1 MIVLLS
7 PSKEK
12 LSEVS
17 SDALDNFI
25 FMEEFVEIAE
35 KLKNLNVEELKA
47 MYKSS
52 SAIAEE
58 NSNRF
63 QNLLELVDSGEVNSA
78 IHTYNGLQFR
88 NMEVENFSKED
99 LNFMN
104 EHFIILSALYGALK
118 PLDGI
123 APYRLDLNNLLSV
136 GEFKNLYEYWGDKIY
151 SYVVDRGDE
160 ILCLA
165 SEEYKKLVS
174 KYVKDKSALVEVKF
188 GIDDG
193 EKIKYHATTSKI
205 WKGKLCK
212 YIVENRIEKIE
223 DIVGFSED
231 GFLYDESLSN
241 ERLYVFV
248 KR

>member
-35 KLKNLNVEELKA
+35 KLKNLSVEELKA

-52 SAIAEE
+52 GAIAEE

-123 APYRLDLNNLLSV
+123 APYRLDLNNPLSV
-136 GEFKNLYEYWGDKIY
+136 GEFKNLYEYWGDKSY

-241 ERLYVFV
+241 ESLYVFV

>member
-35 KLKNLNVEELKA
+35 KLKKLSVEELKA

-104 EHFIILSALYGALK
+104 EHFIILSAIYGALK

-123 APYRLDLNNLLSV
+123 APYRLDLNNPLSV

-241 ERLYVFV
+241 ESLYVFV

>member
-1 MIVLLS
+1 MLS
-7 PSKEK
+7 
-12 LSEVS
+12 V
-17 SDALDNFI
+17 A
-25 FMEEFVEIAE
+25 
-35 KLKNLNVEELKA
+35 ELKA

-58 NSNRF
+58 NYNRF
-63 QNLLELVDSGEVNSA
+63 QNLLELVDGGEVNTA

-88 NMEVENFSKED
+88 NMEVESFSKED

-104 EHFIILSALYGALK
+104 GHFIILSALYGALK

-123 APYRLDLNNLLSV
+123 APYRLDLNNPLSV
-136 GEFKNLYEYWGDKIY
+136 CEYKNLYEYWGEKVY
-151 SYVVDRGDE
+151 RYVVDRGED

-174 KYVKDKSALVEVKF
+174 KYVADKSSLVEVKF

-212 YIVENRIEKIE
+212 YIVANRIEKIE

-231 GFLYDESLSN
+231 GFSYDEDLSN
-241 ERLYVFV
+241 KGLYVFV

>member
-35 KLKNLNVEELKA
+35 KLKKLSVEELKA

-123 APYRLDLNNLLSV
+123 APYRLDLNNPLSV

-223 DIVGFSED
+223 DIVDFSED
-231 GFLYDESLSN
+231 RFLYDESLSN